1 MGLTGYIT
9 SGLESLGLNGTQVKP
24 INEGERVVVQGSET
38 EQKSNLWGIFDNLG
52 ETLGEGANDLLSA
65 TIDRYVKKTA
75 LGPEGSPDTTGD
87 PSDNPQAS
95 TVPDSQQQAM
105 PFWKKYQSEMI
116 VAGVL
121 LGGYLVMR
129 KR

>member
-1 MGLTGYIT
+1 MSLTGYIT

-24 INEGERVVVQGSET
+24 INEGERVTVQGSET
-38 EQKSNLWGIFDNLG
+38 QDTSNLWGLFDNLG
-52 ETLGEGANDLLSA
+52 ETLGEGANDLLGA
-65 TIDRYVKKTA
+65 TIDRYVKKTS
-75 LGPEGSPDTTGD
+75 LGPEGSPDSTGD

-95 TVPDSQQQAM
+95 TIPDSQQTAQ
-105 PFWKKYQSEMI
+105 PFWKKYQSELI

-121 LGGYLVMR
+121 LGGYLVIR